1 MKKGNFW
8 PFGKLLGGSSAVN
21 AMLYVRGNRRDY
33 DYWAELGN
41 AGWNW
46 DNVLEYFKKSENN
59 LVDYLAAD
67 RKNHG
72 VGGPLI
78 VNNFNSVVAMKMI
91 LAECFFELGYKEI
104 FDCNGDEHLGV
115 LTSQVNANN
124 GARWSAAKGFL
135 GQAKN
140 RTNLHVI
147 KHAHVTKLEFKKDGS
162 TVAGVNFLIDETIPM
177 KAFVRKEVILSA
189 GAINTPQILMLSGIG
204 PDKQL
209 KKHNIPVIRKL
220 PVGRNLQDHLFVPVA
235 FTFHKSTAQP
245 HSLTDLADA
254 MYQYVLHGTG
264 MLASTEVTDF
274 IGFFSTVND
283 PKYPDIQIHTLNC
296 KKQEPMIKTLFT
308 LFGFNDEIIESMV
321 EANAKSEIVI
331 IIATLLNPKSRG
343 SVKLHS
349 ADPLAQPKINHNYLL
364 EKEDL
369 ETVIKGVQIIRN
381 ITNTETYRAHEGEE
395 VIVNLPKCKPFE
407 YDSPE
412 YWECY
417 ARHMTS
423 TLYHPSGTAKMGPTS
438 DAEAVVDSTLKVN
451 GVGGLRVI
459 DASIM
464 PKIVSGNTNAPTIMI
479 AEKGA
484 DFIKEEW
491 TVVKDEL

>member
-8 PFGKLLGGSSAVN
+8 PFGKVLGGSSAIN

-41 AGWNW
+41 PGWNW
-46 DNVLEYFKKSENN
+46 DNVLEYFKKSENI

-72 VGGPLI
+72 VGGPLT
-78 VNNFNSVVAMKMI
+78 VTNFNSVVAMKMI

-115 LTSQVNANN
+115 LTSQVTAYN

-135 GQAKN
+135 GPAKD
-140 RTNLHVI
+140 RKNLHVI
-147 KHAHVTKLEFKKDGS
+147 KHAHVTKLEFNEDGS
-162 TVAGVNFLIDETIPM
+162 VVGVNFLIDETIPM
-177 KAFVRKEVILSA
+177 KAFARKEVILSA

-204 PDKQL
+204 PEKQL
-209 KKHNIPVIRKL
+209 KKHNIPILHKL
-220 PVGRNLQDHLFVPVA
+220 PVGKNLQDHPFVPIA
-235 FTFHKSTAQP
+235 FTVHKSTAQP
-245 HSLTDLADA
+245 FSTTDLADA
-254 MYQYVLHGTG
+254 MYQYVMHGTG
-264 MLASTEVTDF
+264 MLSSTEVTDF

-283 PKYPDIQIHTLNC
+283 PKYPDIQIHTFNC
-296 KKQEPMIKTLFT
+296 KKHEPMVKILFT

-331 IIATLLNPKSRG
+331 LISTLLNPKSRG
-343 SVKLHS
+343 SVKLRNS
-349 ADPLAQPKINHNYLL
+349 DPLAQPKIVHNYLL

-369 ETVIKGVQIIRN
+369 ETIVKGVQIIRN
-381 ITNTETYRAHEGEE
+381 ITNTEIYRAHEGEE
-395 VIVNLPKCKPFE
+395 VIVNLQQCKKFK
-407 YDSPE
+407 YNSPE

-423 TLYHPSGTAKMGPTS
+423 TLYHPTGTAKMGPAS
-438 DAEAVVDSTLKVN
+438 DTEAVVDSTLKVK
-451 GVGGLRVI
+451 GVRGLRVI

-484 DFIKEEW
+484 EFIKEEW
-491 TVVKDEL
+491 KTVKDEL